1 MADIEIQRAHGLG
14 WAGAQS
20 LAQAWQ
26 AQAESDWGMTC
37 THTPGEGEDRVTFE
51 RPGAQ
56 GLLRVDA
63 AQFEL
68 QITLG
73 FLLRAGLLLRAAGS
87 CAPPREDPSPQLPW
101 ALLLGW
107 A

>member
-73 FLLRAGLLLRAAGS
+73 FLLRAYKTQIAEKINRNLDEALAREAGV
-87 CAPPREDPSPQLPW
+87 
-101 ALLLGW
+101 
-107 A
+107 

>member
-1 MADIEIQRAHGLG
+1 MADIDIQRAHGLDR
-14 WAGAQS
+14 AGAQA

-37 THTPGEGEDRVTFE
+37 TLTPGEGEDRLTFE

-56 GLLRVDA
+56 GVLRVDA
-63 AQFEL
+63 TQFEL

-73 FLLRAGLLLRAAGS
+73 FLLRAYKNQIAEKINRNLDEALASLR
-87 CAPPREDPSPQLPW
+87 
-101 ALLLGW
+101 
-107 A
+107 

>member
-1 MADIEIQRAHGLG
+1 
-14 WAGAQS
+14 
-20 LAQAWQ
+20 
-26 AQAESDWGMTC
+26 MTC

-73 FLLRAGLLLRAAGS
+73 FLLRAYKTQIAEKINRNLDEALAREAGV
-87 CAPPREDPSPQLPW
+87 
-101 ALLLGW
+101 
-107 A
+107 

>member
-1 MADIEIQRAHGLG
+1 MADIDIQREHGLD

-20 LAQAWQ
+20 LARTWQ
-26 AQAESDWGMTC
+26 AQAESDWGMRC
-37 THTPGEGEDRVTFE
+37 VYTPGAGEDCVTFE

-63 AQFEL
+63 QQFAL

-73 FLLRAGLLLRAAGS
+73 FLLRAYKSQIAEKINRNLDEALTRLR
-87 CAPPREDPSPQLPW
+87 
-101 ALLLGW
+101 
-107 A
+107 

>member
-1 MADIEIQRAHGLG
+1 MKTMADIEIQRTHGLD
-14 WAGAQS
+14 WAGAQA
-20 LAQAWQ
+20 LAQAWR

-37 THTPGEGEDRVTFE
+37 THTPGEGEDQVTFE

-68 QITLG
+68 QVTLG
-73 FLLRAGLLLRAAGS
+73 FLLRAYKVQISEKINRNLD
-87 CAPPREDPSPQLPW
+87 E
-101 ALLLGW
+101 ALARLGG

>member
-1 MADIEIQRAHGLG
+1 M
-14 WAGAQS
+14 
-20 LAQAWQ
+20 AQAWQ

-73 FLLRAGLLLRAAGS
+73 FLLRAYKTQFAEKINRNLDEALAREAGV
-87 CAPPREDPSPQLPW
+87 
-101 ALLLGW
+101 
-107 A
+107 

>member
-20 LAQAWQ
+20 LAKAWQ

-37 THTPGEGEDRVTFE
+37 THTPGEGEDRLTFE
-51 RPGAQ
+51 RVGAQ
-56 GLLRVDA
+56 GALRVNA
-63 AQFEL
+63 TQFEL

-73 FLLRAGLLLRAAGS
+73 FLLRAYKSQIADKINRNLD
-87 CAPPREDPSPQLPW
+87 E
-101 ALLLGW
+101 ALAHLG
-107 A
+107 

>member
-26 AQAESDWGMTC
+26 AQADSDWGMTC

-73 FLLRAGLLLRAAGS
+73 FLLRAYKTQIAEKINRNLDEALAREAGV
-87 CAPPREDPSPQLPW
+87 
-101 ALLLGW
+101 
-107 A
+107 

>member
-26 AQAESDWGMTC
+26 AQAESAWGMTC

-73 FLLRAGLLLRAAGS
+73 FLLRAYKTQIAEKINRTLDEALAREAGV
-87 CAPPREDPSPQLPW
+87 
-101 ALLLGW
+101 
-107 A
+107 

>member
-1 MADIEIQRAHGLG
+1 M
-14 WAGAQS
+14 
-20 LAQAWQ
+20 AQAWQ

-73 FLLRAGLLLRAAGS
+73 FMLRAYKTQIAEKINRNLDEALAREAGV
-87 CAPPREDPSPQLPW
+87 
-101 ALLLGW
+101 
-107 A
+107 

>member
-1 MADIEIQRAHGLG
+1 M
-14 WAGAQS
+14 
-20 LAQAWQ
+20 AQAWQ

-73 FLLRAGLLLRAAGS
+73 FLLRAYKTQIAEKINRNLDEALAREAGV
-87 CAPPREDPSPQLPW
+87 
-101 ALLLGW
+101 
-107 A
+107 